1 MHIFHLI
8 VQIIHR
14 TNFSLH
20 FSLTLNLLLLIPFL
34 DEGASTS
41 GASDSER
48 AEYFRLSQEI
58 REAEAPE
65 QFSAVSSHS
74 LSVLVGNST
83 FFNQAKQL
91 LEDLEKKKLRL
102 PTLRSKLLLDGVDE
116 ILLENAGLR
125 SLAESVAQTIRDKF
139 TCSMSLI
146 RRCQE
151 MINKEAGW
159 CITWW

>member
-1 MHIFHLI
+1 M
-8 VQIIHR
+8 
-14 TNFSLH
+14 
-20 FSLTLNLLLLIPFL
+20 
-34 DEGASTS
+34 
-41 GASDSER
+41 
-48 AEYFRLSQEI
+48 
-58 REAEAPE
+58 E

-102 PTLRSKLLLDGVDE
+102 ATLRSKLLLDGVDE

-125 SLAESVAQTIRDKF
+125 SLAESVAQTIRDKI

-146 RRCQE
+146 RRRQE

-159 CITWW
+159 CITRC

>member
-1 MHIFHLI
+1 MKSIL
-8 VQIIHR
+8 R
-14 TNFSLH
+14 TH
-20 FSLTLNLLLLIPFL
+20 FSPHFSQDTLNVLLLHPFL
-34 DEGASTS
+34 DEEASTS
-41 GASDSER
+41 GASDNER

-58 REAEAPE
+58 REAEALE
-65 QFSAVSSHS
+65 QFSTVSSQP

-102 PTLRSKLLLDGVDE
+102 ATLRSKLLRDGVDE
-116 ILLENAGLR
+116 RLLENAGLR
-125 SLAESVAQTIRDKF
+125 SLAGSVAQTIRDKI

-146 RRCQE
+146 RRRQE

-159 CITWW
+159 CIAGW